1 MNTATI
7 NARKPVAIVLTLAA
21 LAALAALVT
30 GTADTAQAR
39 PACGPGECVT
49 VGATVHHSPYDEPLS
64 ALGGRTLAQYLADHQ
79 SRRLGQIRV

>member
-7 NARKPVAIVLTLAA
+7 NARRPVAIALT

-79 SRRLGQIRV
+79 SRRLGHIRV

>member
-7 NARKPVAIVLTLAA
+7 NARKPVAIALTLAA
-21 LAALAALVT
+21 VAALGTGT
-30 GTADTAQAR
+30 GTADKAQAR

-49 VGATVHHSPYDEPLS
+49 VGATGHQIPYDEPLS

-79 SRRLGQIRV
+79 SRRLGHIRV

>member
-7 NARKPVAIVLTLAA
+7 NARRPVAIALT
-21 LAALAALVT
+21 LAALVT

-64 ALGGRTLAQYLADHQ
+64 ALGGRTLAQYLVDHQ
-79 SRRLGQIRV
+79 SRPLGHIRV